1 MLQFP
6 GWGKKFFRREGGGQD
21 CTLNVGDHRQD
32 GTCLQIFMVHILLTI
47 PLPFVLGCFYD
58 FHMLD
63 MFELGIEKYKPL
75 SDFKVK
81 YFILFFL

>member
-1 MLQFP
+1 
-6 GWGKKFFRREGGGQD
+6 
-21 CTLNVGDHRQD
+21 
-32 GTCLQIFMVHILLTI
+32 MVHILLTI

-58 FHMLD
+58 FHTLD